1 MRFIRTVARRIG
13 RSLLAVL
20 LAAALI
26 LPTGRVASAV
36 PGMLALLGMDLDA
49 VTIPELQQRMQA
61 GGLTAVELTQ
71 AYMDR
76 IATVND
82 EVGAVVSP

>member
-36 PGMLALLGMDLDA
+36 PGTLALLGMDLDA
-49 VTIPELQQRMQA
+49 VTIPELHQRMQA

-71 AYMDR
+71 TYMD
-76 IATVND
+76 
-82 EVGAVVSP
+82 PP